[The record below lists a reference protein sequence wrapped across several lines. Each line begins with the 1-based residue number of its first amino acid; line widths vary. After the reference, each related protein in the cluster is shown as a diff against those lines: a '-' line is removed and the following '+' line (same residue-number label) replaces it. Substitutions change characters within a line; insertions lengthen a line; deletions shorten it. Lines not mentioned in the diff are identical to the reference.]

1 MAILVTGGMGYI
13 GSHTCIEILNEGNQ
27 VIIVDNLSNSKYET
41 ASCIE
46 KITGKNVKFYD
57 TDVLN
62 EKDLESVF
70 EENEIEAVIHF
81 AGLKSVEE
89 SILLPLKYYN
99 NNMVGTITLCRAMN
113 KYSCKN
119 LVFSSSATV
128 YGTSNISP
136 LVEEMPLSATN
147 PYGRTKLMVEEF
159 LRDLYISDNQWSIIL
174 LRYFNPIGAHKSGLN
189 GENPKVIQNNLLPLI
204 ANVAIGQ
211 QTHLNIYGND
221 YNTSDGTCIRDYI
234 HVCDVANG
242 HIKALDRIR
251 NNKGIEVYNLGT
263 GTGYSVLEVIKT
275 FEKISGINIKY
286 EFTSRRLGDI
296 AISYADNKKA
306 KELLGWECK
315 YNLEDMCMDLWNFI
329 KKI

>member
-221 YNTSDGTCIRDYI
+221 YNTSDGTCIRDYL